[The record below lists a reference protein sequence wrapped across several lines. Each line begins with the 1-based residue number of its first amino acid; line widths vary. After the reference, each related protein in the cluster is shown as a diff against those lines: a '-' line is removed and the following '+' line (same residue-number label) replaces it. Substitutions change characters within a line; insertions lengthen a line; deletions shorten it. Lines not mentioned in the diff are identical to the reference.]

1 MSDLRLALSK
11 PDAEGKRHLVL
22 RGDGVKM
29 LRVLPVIRKYVLPQ
43 GRTPV
48 LRYRGTDTLVM
59 FNQKYLDRLFM
70 TFPDAE
76 LSDGLRRRL
85 AKQYAERTKDME
97 IPDVQVPG
105 FEGTLWD
112 FQKVGVAEGVAAL
125 RDNGVHMLNDEMGLG
140 KTIQALCMLLKL
152 KKKRVLIVTTKSG
165 CGSWAKIIKNLFPR
179 MKYVVVD
186 GTPAQRASLLR
197 NNKVR
202 ITLVNF
208 EALRVQPVD
217 SEGKPWRK
225 RKIVNGKNVGSQ
237 GKKAWRAVNPDVFN
251 QRWDGLVV
259 DEFHKCKNPEA
270 QKTAGL
276 LALPKCEHELMMSG
290 TPFLN
295 NPLEMWPTLHR
306 LWPRKFPSF
315 YSFENN
321 LAIKDGE
328 GVIGYNPD
336 AMIELRDFLDQHS
349 MRRRKD
355 QVGVDMPEVIY
366 TTRLV
371 ELTPEQR
378 RLYNKI
384 KQEFKLLLDSGE
396 IKTIKG
402 ALPQITRLK
411 QACFSPELY
420 GGSKT
425 SAKIEE
431 LRDIVQELVASG
443 EKAIIFSQWEEACE
457 IIRREFA
464 EYNPAYVTGK
474 VTGYCKVDG
483 VRMTKRMREED
494 KFNMDDTCKLYIGTI
509 DANQEAITLS
519 AGTYVIFTDKAWTPL
534 ANEQAAARSAAGG
547 LRGVGVTVPVNI
559 IELFAEDSFEAR
571 IEEVLS
577 YKKGL
582 FDKIVERDGG
592 TKDTRKK
599 VAGVTVRTIR
609 DMLVA

>member
-11 PDAEGKRHLVL
+11 KGADGKRHIVL
-22 RGDGVKM
+22 RGDSVQM
-29 LRVLPVIRKYVLPQ
+29 LRALKVIRKHVLPK
-43 GRTPV
+43 GRPPV
-48 LRYRGTDTLVM
+48 VRYRGTDTLVL
-59 FNQKYLDRLFM
+59 FHLKYLDRLFM
-70 TFPDAE
+70 TFPDAD
-76 LSDGLRRRL
+76 LSNGLRKRL
-85 AKQYAERTKDME
+85 AKQYQERYQDYE
-97 IPDVQVPG
+97 VPEVHVPG
-105 FEGTLWD
+105 FEGELWD
-112 FQKVGVAEGVAAL
+112 FQKTGVHEGVKAL
-125 RDNGVHMLNDEMGLG
+125 RATGVHMLNDEMGLG
-140 KTIQALCMLLKL
+140 KTIQALCMILKM

-197 NNKVR
+197 NKKVR

-208 EALRVQPVD
+208 ETLRVQPVD
-217 SEGKPWRK
+217 SQGKPWK
-225 RKIVNGKNVGSQ
+225 ARKIVNGKNVGSN
-237 GKKAWRAVNPDVFN
+237 GKKHWRAVNPDVFN

-259 DEFHKCKNPEA
+259 DEFHKCKNPDA
-270 QKTAGL
+270 QRTAGL
-276 LALPKCEHELMMSG
+276 LALPKCDMELMMSG

-295 NPLEMWPTLHR
+295 NPIELWPVLHR
-306 LWPRKFPSF
+306 LWPKKFPSH
-315 YSFENN
+315 YAFENN

-328 GVIGYNPD
+328 GIIGYNPD

-378 RLYNKI
+378 RLYKKI
-384 KQEFKLLLDSGE
+384 KQEFQLLLDTGE
-396 IKTIKG
+396 IKNIKG

-431 LRDIVQELVASG
+431 LRDIVEELVASG
-443 EKAIIFSQWEEACE
+443 EKAIIFSQWEEACQ
-457 IIRREFA
+457 IIKREF
-464 EYNPAYVTGK
+464 EHYNPAYVTGK

-494 KFNMDDTCKLYIGTI
+494 KFNLDETCKLYIGTI

-559 IELFAEDSFEAR
+559 IELFAEDTFEAR

-582 FDKIVERDGG
+582 FSKIVELDGG
-592 TKDTRKK
+592 TKDKRRKVK
-599 VAGVTVRTIR
+599 GITMSTIR
-609 DMLVA
+609 ETLAA